1 MLVRRTLQ
9 KRLRHLAKVFPVVTV
24 TGPRQSGKTTLCK
37 MAFPSKEH
45 VSLEDPELRDFA
57 RQDPRGF
64 LDSYPSG
71 AVLDEVQRVPE
82 LLSSIQI
89 IVDETKSMGQFVLTG
104 SANLALLDSVA
115 QSLAG
120 RTALAT
126 LLPMSFKELRAFPN
140 TPGSLFETLFQG
152 SYPAIYD
159 RGIEP
164 RDWYASYV
172 GTYVER
178 DVRQILNV
186 GDLNTF
192 QQFLR
197 LCAGRTGQLL
207 NLSSLGSDA
216 GVVHGTIR
224 AWTSILETTYMIH
237 RLPPFYRNVRKR
249 LVKTPKLHFLDSGL
263 LCYLLGIQDAKQLV
277 THPLRGVIFESWVVA
292 EIFKYLAHRG
302 LRTELCFYRDR
313 KGEEV
318 DLLISQGDRL
328 VAVEVKSSRTI
339 AEDFFA
345 HLERFEDWATT
356 EAGIPSVKR
365 VLVYGGDRRQRRR
378 QGIVLPWSVV
388 SSFDWAAA

>member
-1 MLVRRTLQ
+1 
-9 KRLRHLAKVFPVVTV
+9 
-24 TGPRQSGKTTLCK
+24 
-37 MAFPSKEH
+37 MAFPSKAH
-45 VSLEDPELRDFA
+45 VSLEDPELRDYA

-64 LDSYPSG
+64 LDDYPDG
-71 AVLDEVQRVPE
+71 AVIDEVQRVPE
-82 LLSSIQI
+82 LLSSVQI
-89 IVDETKSMGQFVLTG
+89 IVDEAKSMGQFILTG
-104 SANLALLDSVA
+104 SANLALLDSVS

-126 LLPMSFKELRAFPN
+126 LLPMSYKELRAFPN
-140 TPGSLFETLFQG
+140 APGSLFDTLFQG

-164 RDWYASYV
+164 RDWYSSYV

-186 GDLNTF
+186 GDLNAF

-224 AWTSILETTYMIH
+224 AWISILETSYLVH
-237 RLPPFYRNVRKR
+237 RLPPFFRNVRKR
-249 LVKTPKLHFLDSGL
+249 LVKTPKLHFLDSGM
-263 LCYLLGIQDAKQLV
+263 LCYLLGIQNSKQLV

-292 EIFKYLAHRG
+292 EIIKSLAHRG
-302 LRTELCFYRDR
+302 LGTDLCFYRDR

-318 DLLISQGDRL
+318 DILIPQGDL
-328 VAVEVKSSRTI
+328 LMAVEVKSSKTI

-345 HLERFEDWATT
+345 HLERFENWALA
-356 EAGIPSVKR
+356 EAGISSVKR
-365 VLVYGGDRRQRRR
+365 VLVYGGDRRQQRR
-378 QGIVLPWSVV
+378 QGLVLPWSAV
-388 SSFDWAAA
+388 SMFDWAAA